1 MLDHETLEKYRFSD
15 IPHDFFA
22 QSVNPVN
29 GGVLITGGKPGNS
42 PKSGK
47 VYAIGPDG
55 KSKTYMSTDD
65 FRFRNCSTG
74 SFNGEPY
81 FAGLTHGQGYLQLR
95 NLDTGKDRI
104 LHIPYVPKVNVW
116 GDNFVTLFH
125 FIDFIDLDHDGSDE
139 IYFTSTSPYAGVQG
153 SQGNYAEGTVMSVSF
168 DKNSDKPKVE
178 DIGIPL
184 PAFPRRLLALRAPFK
199 ESVLVLFDG
208 MLDGEGKTV
217 LPVRVYRFFR
227 DSKGQIVKDEV
238 AELPGHS
245 ECKTITTLNF
255 LDEPTVQ
262 IGCDNSVL
270 YFFREK
276 GDGLELVKTMKF
288 SEQYI
293 DAEYEKKRPDLKP
306 WSIYSIHTVF
316 GRDVDGDGKDEMVVG
331 INNDG
336 FYLVDSKK
344 PDDRSKHISFG
355 FKGGERILDRDESF
369 VFTDGAFENTAP
381 KGENN
386 PFFR

>member
-1 MLDHETLEKYRFSD
+1 MPTISKEFARIGKKAALAAFFVVTATIASWYGYGQWKEARSPHFLLSAFHTLYGDFSGGIFRFGIEDFDKNLVLDHETLEKYRFSD

-55 KSKTYMSTDD
+55 KSKTYMTTDD

-74 SFNGEPY
+74 SLNGEPY

-95 NLDTGKDRI
+95 NLATGKDRI

-125 FIDFIDLDHDGSDE
+125 FIDFIDLDRDGNDE

-168 DKNSDKPKVE
+168 DKGSDKPKLE

-217 LPVRVYRFFR
+217 LPVRAYRFFR
-227 DSKGQIVKDEV
+227 DAKGQIVKDKV
-238 AELPGHS
+238 AELP
-245 ECKTITTLNF
+245 
-255 LDEPTVQ
+255 
-262 IGCDNSVL
+262 
-270 YFFREK
+270 
-276 GDGLELVKTMKF
+276 
-288 SEQYI
+288 
-293 DAEYEKKRPDLKP
+293 
-306 WSIYSIHTVF
+306 
-316 GRDVDGDGKDEMVVG
+316 
-331 INNDG
+331 
-336 FYLVDSKK
+336 
-344 PDDRSKHISFG
+344 
-355 FKGGERILDRDESF
+355 
-369 VFTDGAFENTAP
+369 
-381 KGENN
+381 
-386 PFFR
+386 